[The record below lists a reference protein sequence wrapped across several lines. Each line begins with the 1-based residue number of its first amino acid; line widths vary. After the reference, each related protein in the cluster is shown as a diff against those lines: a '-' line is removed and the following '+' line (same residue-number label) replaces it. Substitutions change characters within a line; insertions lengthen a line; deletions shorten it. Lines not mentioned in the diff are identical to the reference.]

1 MYAFLA
7 YHTGDEARA
16 EALLEDTLRRAL
28 RARRRIAPTPDGEK
42 ARLYSIA
49 LTVLR
54 EDGARAG
61 GPAATPEVAASYA
74 DALQAAMSGLTPD
87 EREVVSLRYGAGLT
101 VTEIAQVT
109 REPVSTAAARVY
121 RALPKL
127 RAALEDA

>member
-7 YHTGDEARA
+7 YHTGDESRA

-28 RARRRIAPTPDGEK
+28 RARRRVDPTPDGEK
-42 ARLYSIA
+42 ARLYTIA

-54 EDGARAG
+54 EDVARAG
-61 GPAATPEVAASYA
+61 GPAATADVAASYA

-101 VTEIAQVT
+101 VTEIARVIG
-109 REPVSTAAARVY
+109 EPVSTAEGRVY
-121 RALPKL
+121 RALRKL
-127 RAALEDA
+127 RAALDNE